1 MNNERIDLTQFERMI
16 SGPWRIEWIHGAD
29 TENEEPSAVIQ
40 TEDHGTIAQ
49 TFYRDWDKPYEA
61 TTKAIAAVPD
71 LIAELKKC
79 YEELDSLPTRWQ
91 MSEIHNYTKWL
102 ETVES
107 YFLAD
112 GSFNQDADFVRKCA
126 VNEQYGYRIEVIDG
140 VETVVHESE

>member
-1 MNNERIDLTQFERMI
+1 MSNKINEHSIEAKVKTIWDETGNKDFPPMNRHLAY
-16 SGPWRIEWIHGAD
+16 GL
-29 TENEEPSAVIQ
+29 VIQ
-40 TEDHGTIAQ
+40 E
-49 TFYRDWDKPYEA
+49 
-61 TTKAIAAVPD
+61 
-71 LIAELKKC
+71 LLAELKKC

>member
-1 MNNERIDLTQFERMI
+1 MSNERIDLTQFERMI

-79 YEELDSLPTRWQ
+79 YEEIDRK
-91 MSEIHNYTKWL
+91 NKWL
-102 ETVES
+102 AELDRCSTCGKEGVW
-107 YFLAD
+107 ATA
-112 GSFNQDADFVRKCA
+112 DADAEFDDECRRCGRDTNA
-126 VNEQYGYRIEVIDG
+126 
-140 VETVVHESE
+140 SL